1 MSAPFAVTTI
11 AGSGAASSTD
21 GTGLAAEFNN
31 PHGIETDGSN
41 LFITEYNGQRIR
53 RVGISTLTIVTI
65 AGANGYQDGTGASA
79 LLGNLGGI
87 TTDGNRLYFVDSSN
101 NALRRIDNAAD

>member
-1 MSAPFAVTTI
+1 MSSPFAVTTV
-11 AGSGAASSTD
+11 AGSGVAASTD
-21 GTGLAAEFNN
+21 GTGLAAEFND

-53 RVGISTLTIVTI
+53 RVGISVKCSHYRRATWLS
-65 AGANGYQDGTGASA
+65 NGGTGASA

-87 TTDGNRLYFVDSSN
+87 TSDGTLF
-101 NALRRIDNAAD
+101 AFG